1 MLKQLF
7 KNAFQPKE
15 AKFGFDVEYVDG
27 TLNHN
32 PITNF
37 QTGKCTLNF
46 EKQIMTIKQ
55 NDNILTENM
64 TDVESIRTWSLN
76 RKFLF
81 IQFNTKTHN
90 EYKFKMDMSMDE
102 KVMYLILMQ
111 PLTKYADA
119 FGIPIT
125 FDGNFKE
132 NDKDNESN

>member
-15 AKFGFDVEYVDG
+15 AKFGLNVEFVNG

-32 PITNF
+32 PISKL
-37 QTGKCTLNF
+37 QAGKCALNF
-46 EKQIMTIKQ
+46 ENQKMIIKQ
-55 NDNILTENM
+55 GDNVLTENM

-81 IQFNTKTHN
+81 MQFNTKTYN

-102 KVMYLILMQ
+102 KVMYMILMQ

-125 FDGNFKE
+125 FDGNFRE
-132 NDKDNESN
+132 NDNDNNE

>member
-15 AKFGFDVEYVDG
+15 AKFGFNVEFVNG

-32 PITNF
+32 PISNL
-37 QTGKCTLNF
+37 QAGKCALNF
-46 EKQIMTIKQ
+46 EKQTMTIKQ
-55 NDNILTENM
+55 NNNVLTENM

-76 RKFLF
+76 RELFF
-81 IQFNTKTHN
+81 IQFNTKTYN
-90 EYKFKMDMSMDE
+90 EYKFKIKLADSTIFNTM
-102 KVMYLILMQ
+102 ILQ
-111 PLTKYADA
+111 VLTRYADA

-132 NDKDNESN
+132 NDNEDDE